1 MELEQ
6 RNFRADPLK
15 LKRLRIAASL
25 SAQEFQK
32 VSGLNKDTARKLLRG
47 EPVFLEHLV
56 ASGPRGLQH

>member
-25 SAQEFQK
+25 SVQEFQK

-47 EPVFLEHLV
+47 EPCF
-56 ASGPRGLQH
+56 